1 MNGVEPS
8 LPISSSASPTATRQ
22 RHRRAHAW
30 VHAQRISVSQ
40 VAETPRRAHGDLTT
54 AERLGGNAA
63 YDPSDN
69 EMVISPIADGP

>member
-22 RHRRAHAW
+22 RHRRAHA
-30 VHAQRISVSQ
+30 VGPCTTDQRLTISWDS
-40 VAETPRRAHGDLTT
+40 RRAHGDLTT

-69 EMVISPIADGP
+69 EMII

>member
-1 MNGVEPS
+1 MVLNPVYQF
-8 LPISSSASPTATRQ
+8 LH
-22 RHRRAHAW
+22 RHRQPPLAKDIDALMPW